1 MSDPKSF
8 TSSFTRQ
15 QKLLNLRQESWRVF
29 QIMVEFV
36 KGFKQLSNV
45 RQSVSLFGSAR
56 FPADHPYCLLAEQI
70 ARELSDAGYAV
81 MTGGGPGIMEAAN
94 KGGFAGQ
101 SQSIGINIIL
111 AHEQRANQYQDISL
125 NFKHFFVRKVML
137 VKYASAYVILPGG
150 FGTLDELSEILTLVQ
165 TSKTPKVPI
174 ILVQKAFWQ
183 GLLNWFKDRLLAD
196 NTISPEDLN
205 LITVVDKPKEVLDTI
220 LNYYK
225 KHNSEGQNDK
235 G

>member
-1 MSDPKSF
+1 MSDPKSA
-8 TSSFTRQ
+8 SFTRQ
-15 QKLLNLRQESWRVF
+15 EKLLNLRQESSRVF

-36 KGFKQLSNV
+36 KGFKQLSNI

-70 ARELSDAGYAV
+70 ARELSDAGYSV

-94 KGGFAGQ
+94 KGAFAGR

-111 AHEQRANQYQDISL
+111 PHEQSANQYQDISL

-165 TSKTPKVPI
+165 TSKTQKVPI

-183 GLLNWFKDRLLAD
+183 GLLNWFKDRLLAND
-196 NTISPEDLN
+196 TISPEDLN
-205 LITVVDKPKEVLDTI
+205 LITVVEKPKEVLDTI

-225 KHNSEGQNDK
+225 KRNSEGQNDK
-235 G
+235 C

>member
-1 MSDPKSF
+1 MSDPKSA
-8 TSSFTRQ
+8 SFTRQ
-15 QKLLNLRQESWRVF
+15 EKLLNLRQESSRVF

-36 KGFKQLSNV
+36 KGFKQLSNI

-70 ARELSDAGYAV
+70 ARELSDAGYSV

-94 KGGFAGQ
+94 KGAFAGR

-111 AHEQRANQYQDISL
+111 PHEQSANQYQDISL

-165 TSKTPKVPI
+165 TSKTQKVPV

-196 NTISPEDLN
+196 DTISPEDLN
-205 LITVVDKPKEVLDTI
+205 LITVVEKPKEVLDTI

-225 KHNSEGQNDK
+225 KRNSEGQNDK
-235 G
+235 C